1 MHVIRQFVIAAGLSL
16 GTLAPA
22 HGTDLPD
29 APGRQQVIE
38 SCSQCHSIDLLAQRR
53 SADDWSQIVSQMV
66 GQGAKMTDEQ
76 FQTILDYL
84 STHMTPAKSAP
95 AGKAGR

>member
-1 MHVIRQFVIAAGLSL
+1 MHVTRLFALAAGLGLATL
-16 GTLAPA
+16 GPA
-22 HGTDLPD
+22 QGTELPD
-29 APGRQQVIE
+29 APGRQQVIT

-53 SADDWSQIVSQMV
+53 SADDWSQIVSQMI

-84 STHMTPAKSAP
+84 STHMTPAKTPP
-95 AGKAGR
+95 AGKAGQ